1 MIMSYVENIHSSIVN
16 PSKPGKL
23 KENQDSVDTV
33 TLDVPLLTRLLELA
47 REDIRDDAELH
58 RVLTNII
65 ELKNQGVLTMDHYE
79 EIAKKEEKPEDK
91 ELESIRRL
99 AGI

>member
-1 MIMSYVENIHSSIVN
+1 MIMSYIENIHSSIVN
-16 PSKPGKL
+16 PSKPRKI
-23 KENQDSVDTV
+23 EEVQDSVDTI

-47 REDIRDDAELH
+47 REDIKDDADLH

-65 ELKNQGVLTMDHYE
+65 ELKNQGVLTMDNYA
-79 EIAKKEEKPEDK
+79 EIAQTQQEPADQ
-91 ELESIRRL
+91 ELESIKRL